1 MSSTGQESVQEPEER
16 SGEGRVSFL
25 DQALWKHFNE
35 AKTPEEFARAWLAIQ
50 CVIIANV
57 RRAVVVLGEHDQGPF
72 APAAQWP
79 DDSAHAADFAQVTE
93 MALQE
98 RRGVVQ
104 GLDDDTSSGPQRC
117 QIAYPFMVAGKMCGA
132 VAIEVPVQARPR
144 LRSLMRQL
152 QWGAGWIEVLLRRE
166 EIRIERGQVERT
178 AVAFDLVAIAL
189 EARDFRTACSAVVT
203 ELAARLDCDQVS
215 LGFVRRRRAEV
226 VALSHAATFGR
237 RMNLVRDIASAMDEA
252 IDQQAIV
259 VYPLPEKFEY
269 RTIHAHAELARLNAD
284 ASVLTIPIQHG
295 GRLVGAV
302 TFERSGEK
310 RFDADTIDLCDSSVG
325 VLGPILA
332 EKRINDRLLVWK
344 IAQAMENQLKRLLG
358 PGFLGRKVAA
368 VIGLAAVGFF
378 SFVTDEYRVTSPA
391 TLEGTIQRVVS
402 APFDGYVASQHA
414 RAGDV
419 VREGQLLAVLDD
431 RDLVLERL
439 RWATQ
444 HRERIVKYQ
453 KALVDGQRAEAKVAQ
468 AQIDEA
474 TARIDLLDAQI
485 ARTKIRAPFDGI
497 VIAGDLSQAVGS
509 SIRRGEQLFKVAPLN
524 SYRVVLEVD
533 EAEIAVIS
541 AGQRGYLRVSAIPD
555 EPMLYVVERITPITE
570 SKEGRNTYRVEA
582 RLDQATPRLRPGM
595 TGVGKTVTED
605 RLLIRIWTQKLID
618 WARLFVWRWI
628 P

>member
-1 MSSTGQESVQEPEER
+1 MTSTGQESSYEPEER
-16 SGEGRVSFL
+16 GGEGRISFL

-35 AKTPEEFARAWLAIQ
+35 AKTSEEFARAWLAIQ
-50 CVIIANV
+50 CVVISNV
-57 RRAVVVLGEHDQGPF
+57 RRAVVVLGEQDQGPF

-79 DDSAHAADFAQVTE
+79 DDSADPSAFAQVTE
-93 MALQE
+93 LALRE

-104 GLDDDTSSGPQRC
+104 GLDDENASGPQRC
-117 QIAYPFMVAGKMCGA
+117 QIAYPFLVAGKLCGSI
-132 VAIEVPVQARPR
+132 AIEVPPLSKPR

-166 EIRIERGQVERT
+166 EVRVGQGQVQKT

-259 VYPLPEKFEY
+259 VYPAPENFEY
-269 RTIHAHAELARLNAD
+269 RTGQAHAELARLNAD
-284 ASVLTIPIQHG
+284 ATVLTVPLQHD

-302 TFERSGEK
+302 TLERSGEK
-310 RFDADTIDLCDSSVG
+310 RFDADTIDLCDSTIG

-332 EKRINDRLLVWK
+332 EKRSNDRLLLWK
-344 IAQAMENQLKRLLG
+344 MVESAENQMRRLLG
-358 PGFLGRKVAA
+358 PGFVGRKLAA
-368 VIGLAAVGFF
+368 ILALAAVGFF
-378 SFVTDEYRVTSPA
+378 SVATDDYRVTSTA
-391 TLEGTIQRVVS
+391 TLEGVIQRVVS

-419 VREGQLLAVLDD
+419 VRDGQVLAVLDD

-439 RWATQ
+439 RWSTQ
-444 HRERIVKYQ
+444 HRERVVKYQ

-485 ARTKIRAPFDGI
+485 ARTKIKAPFDGI
-497 VIAGDLSQAVGS
+497 IIAGDLSQSVGAA
-509 SIRRGEQLFKVAPLN
+509 IRRGEQLFKVAPLDA
-524 SYRVVLEVD
+524 YRVVLEID
-533 EAEIAVIS
+533 EADIAVIG
-541 AGQRGYLRVSAIPD
+541 AGQRGHLRVSAMPD
-555 EPMLYVVERITPITE
+555 EPLPYVIERITPITE
-570 SKEGRNTYRVEA
+570 SKEGRNVYRVEA
-582 RLDQATPRLRPGM
+582 RLNEANVRLRPGM
-595 TGVGKTVTED
+595 SGVGKTITED

-618 WARLFVWRWI
+618 WARLFAWRWI